1 LPSGRAQRR
10 EEDLSAS
17 FLPDKLYY
25 KIGEVSELTG
35 IESHVLRYWE
45 SEFKVLRPHRAGSK
59 QRLYRRADVETIFE
73 IKRLLYDEGFTIAG
87 ARKVLGRGKETTR
100 PGHAAAGEDR
110 DLLKEIRT
118 GLAELKKL
126 LEK

>member
-1 LPSGRAQRR
+1 MGQRENSLNAPS
-10 EEDLSAS
+10 
-17 FLPDKLYY
+17 LPDKLYF

-45 SEFKVLRPHRAGSK
+45 SEFKVLRPHRASSK

-73 IKRLLYDEGFTIAG
+73 LKRLLYDEGFTIAG
-87 ARKVLGRGKETTR
+87 ARKALSRMSKEAGPER
-100 PGHAAAGEDR
+100 PAAPEQDGG
-110 DLLKEIRT
+110 LLREIRDE
-118 GLAELKKL
+118 LVELKKL

>member
-1 LPSGRAQRR
+1 LNAHS
-10 EEDLSAS
+10 
-17 FLPDKLYY
+17 LPDKLYF

-59 QRLYRRADVETIFE
+59 QRLYRRADVETILE
-73 IKRLLYDEGFTIAG
+73 IKRLLYDEGFTIIG
-87 ARKVLGRGKETTR
+87 AKKVLDRGKRTGEDDTPT
-100 PGHAAAGEDR
+100 AAGPDPG
-110 DLLKEIRT
+110 LLREIRSE
-118 GLAELKKL
+118 LEELKKI